1 MSLEKYLQDKFSIKL
16 KDNHYLEKALTH
28 PSYANEVENES
39 LDHYERLEFIGDAI
53 LEFVIS
59 EYIFNK
65 FPHKDEGDLT
75 IIRSKAV
82 REESLASY
90 AKTYD
95 IAQYI
100 KMGKGELKTGGNFRD
115 SIQANVF
122 EAIIGAIY
130 LSNGLDDVKKF
141 LQVTFEAIDN
151 DDFEELEDYKTKLQE
166 YVQSDKRQTVIY
178 DLIESTGSA
187 NAPTFTFNVKID
199 DLILGTGSGTS
210 KKKAQ
215 QAAAKDALEKMAK
228 TL

>member
-28 PSYANEVENES
+28 PSYANEVEDES

>member
-28 PSYANEVENES
+28 PSYANEVEDES

-75 IIRSKAV
+75 VIRSKAV

>member
-75 IIRSKAV
+75 VIRSKAV